1 LGQVRSA
8 RSQLIDTLLWVATL
22 VLLALSFLLS
32 WGQPP
37 RFGPR
42 FELDDKLWHLL
53 GYGALC
59 LTLLMAAV
67 WRPGRGEGSFPRAAR
82 AAALLVLGIAWITEA
97 LQAPFGRDAELLDA
111 VADLGGIVAGFVAWR
126 MLARSRPVHR
136 VSTPGPNDS

>member
-8 RSQLIDTLLWVATL
+8 RSQLIDTLLWVAAF
-22 VLLALSFLLS
+22 VLLALSLLLS

-37 RFGPR
+37 RLGPR
-42 FELDDKLWHLL
+42 FELDDKVWHLL

-67 WRPGRGEGSFPRAAR
+67 WRSGRGEGRFPRAAR

-97 LQAPFGRDAELLDA
+97 LQAPFGRDADLLDA
-111 VADLGGIVAGFVAWR
+111 VADLAGAALGFLVWR
-126 MLARSRPVHR
+126 ITR
-136 VSTPGPNDS
+136 VTPEPS

>member
-1 LGQVRSA
+1 LGQLRSA
-8 RSQLIDTLLWVATL
+8 RSKLIDTLLWVAAF
-22 VLLALSFLLS
+22 VLLALSLLLS

-42 FELDDKLWHLL
+42 FELDDKVWHLL

-82 AAALLVLGIAWITEA
+82 VAALLVLGIAWITEA

-111 VADLGGIVAGFVAWR
+111 VADLAGVAVGFTVWR
-126 MLARSRPVHR
+126 ITR
-136 VSTPGPNDS
+136 VTPEPS